1 MKTRPRDIQLVIT
14 AALKKEIPVDWL
26 AARSIPVLTT
36 AALKSG
42 ALNRPDLPD
51 TGMMVVITGVGPAA
65 SRDAAC
71 WIRDNL
77 SPLFVLNIGT
87 CGIMDRRRSTG
98 RWMQP
103 RSVSNEDGYRLEMD
117 MRLPVPYPEGVKPVS
132 SLLSVRKTARD
143 GRPDTLKGHD
153 IVDMEAYA
161 QADVFRKTD
170 ITFHC
175 LKFGTDHADADTISD
190 FNKSIIKFRDS
201 VRGILRFLE
210 EDRTRVSAIIPVYNR
225 ERTIR
230 RAIDSVLAQSY
241 PPAEIIVVDDC
252 STDSTPDILASYGS
266 RIRYI
271 RLAKNSGPSAARNTG
286 IRAAESG
293 WVAFL
298 DSDDCWERH
307 KLRRQVEFIRKYPFY
322 RIFQSDEKWIRNGRR
337 VNPRRH
343 HLKPEGWIW
352 EKSLHRCLVSPSAV
366 IARRSLLID
375 FGGFDENMP
384 ACEDYD
390 LWLRISRRH
399 PVGLES
405 SKSVV
410 KYGGH
415 EDQLS
420 RRIEALDRFRVISL
434 LRILESEPESE
445 FREKISGVLT
455 EKFRILADGC
465 RKRGKMLRLDLHT
478 YKISLC

>member
-1 MKTRPRDIQLVIT
+1 
-14 AALKKEIPVDWL
+14 
-26 AARSIPVLTT
+26 
-36 AALKSG
+36 
-42 ALNRPDLPD
+42 
-51 TGMMVVITGVGPAA
+51 
-65 SRDAAC
+65 
-71 WIRDNL
+71 
-77 SPLFVLNIGT
+77 
-87 CGIMDRRRSTG
+87 
-98 RWMQP
+98 
-103 RSVSNEDGYRLEMD
+103 MD
-117 MRLPVPYPEGVKPVS
+117 MRLPVPYPEGVKLVS
-132 SLLSVRKTARD
+132 SLLSVRKTGQDEPPAAW
-143 GRPDTLKGHD
+143 KGHD
-153 IVDMEAYA
+153 IVDMEAHA

-175 LKFGTDHADADTISD
+175 LKFGTDHADANTISD
-190 FNKSIIKFRDS
+190 FNRNIVKFRDS
-201 VRGILRFLE
+201 VRTLFGFLD

-252 STDSTPDILASYGS
+252 STDATPDILASYGS
-266 RIRYI
+266 RIRHI
-271 RLAKNSGPSAARNTG
+271 RLARNSGPSAARNTG

-307 KLRRQVEFIRKYPFY
+307 KLRRQVEFSRKYPFY
-322 RIFQSDEKWIRNGRR
+322 QIFQSDEKWIRNGRR
-337 VNPRRH
+337 VNPRKH

-352 EKSLHRCLVSPSAV
+352 ERSLHRCLVSPSAV
-366 IARRSLLID
+366 IARRSLLLG
-375 FGGFDENMP
+375 FGGFDEEMP

-390 LWLRISRRH
+390 LWLRISRYY
-399 PVGLES
+399 PVGLEP

-420 RRIEALDRFRVISL
+420 RRIEALDRFRVKSL
-434 LRILESEPESE
+434 LRLLECETDPG
-445 FREKISGVLT
+445 FREKISAVLT
-455 EKFRILADGC
+455 GKFRILADGC
-465 RKRGKMLRLDLHT
+465 RKRGKMLRLDLDT